1 MKIREKD
8 ICVENLVFS
17 ESGFAYVPMR
27 GKSLLIIKQEGALFH
42 LYIDHPGRRISIG
55 LHNSDET
62 NKILRSIKEQR
73 ENKKEK

>member
-8 ICVENLVFS
+8 VCVENLVFS
-17 ESGFAYVPMR
+17 EFGLSYVLI
-27 GKSLLIIKQEGALFH
+27 GKESLFIIKKEGTLFR
-42 LYIDHPGRRISIG
+42 LYIDHPGRRISVG

-73 ENKKEK
+73 ENKKER